1 MKKAFGSLALLAFA
15 IVCHSG
21 ASSAATAHDFFP
33 VCAAPTS
40 ATGQTLVVDPS
51 GAQKSSYNNIAAAL
65 KVAKPGDKIS
75 LMSGDYGGLLLD
87 GKNSGFITI
96 EAAPG
101 QTPKFT
107 GIGIGWQGGA
117 SHWRISGVTVS
128 NTSGGQYQNGSFKH
142 DPVVN
147 ITNSDNLIFEHNTL
161 FSRPGEFAWQQEIG
175 APSTLA
181 TVSSGIEADQSSCI
195 SLIQNHI
202 FNVFNAIMIGGDQVG
217 DHGKYFA
224 VTDNLIDDF
233 AGDGI
238 DHSASHVRI
247 LRNRITNSHDICQ
260 NKCIHTDGIQGWNW
274 HNKPGQVD
282 TDVVIDSNMI
292 IAQTKP
298 NLVLASD
305 DLHGITIFDGFWD
318 GMQISNNLVITST
331 WHGISAYGVN
341 NLTIIN
347 NTVAG
352 TNPKRRTWIA
362 YNPRKGAPPGTE
374 YHGVVI
380 RNNVALDLP
389 GGRGLPPGIEVDHNF
404 RVSGTGDF
412 ADDFVKFDPEHFV
425 YDLHPTK
432 RSDARG
438 EGSGEGAPATDI
450 EGKPRDSKVDIGAY
464 TFAPN

>member
-1 MKKAFGSLALLAFA
+1 MKKAFGPLALLAFA
-15 IVCHSG
+15 MVCHSG
-21 ASSAATAHDFFP
+21 VSSAATAHDFFP
-33 VCAAPTS
+33 ACAAPAS
-40 ATGQTLVVDPS
+40 VAGQTLVVDPA
-51 GAQKSSYNNIAAAL
+51 GAEKNSYNNITAAL
-65 KVAKPGDKIS
+65 KAAKPGDKIS
-75 LMSGDYGGLLLD
+75 LMSGNYGGLLLD
-87 GKNSGFITI
+87 GKNTGFITI
-96 EAAPG
+96 EAALG

-128 NTSGGQYQNGSFKH
+128 NISGGQYQNGSFKH
-142 DPVVN
+142 DAVVN

-195 SLIQNHI
+195 SLVQNHI
-202 FNVFNAIMIGGDQVG
+202 FNVFNAITIGGDQVG

-247 LRNRITNSHDICQ
+247 LRNRITNSHNICE
-260 NKCIHTDGIQGWNW
+260 NKCVHTDGIQGWNW
-274 HNKPGQVD
+274 HNKPGQID
-282 TDVVIDSNMI
+282 TDVVIDSNVI

-305 DLHGITIFDGFWD
+305 DLHGITIFDGSWD

-331 WHGISAYGVN
+331 WHGITAYGVN

-352 TNPKRRTWIA
+352 TNAKRRTWIG
-362 YNPRKGAPPGTE
+362 YSPRKGDLPGTA

-389 GGRGLPPGIEVDHNF
+389 GGGGLPPGVEVDHNF

-412 ADDFVKFDPEHFV
+412 AGDFAKFDPEHFA

-438 EGSGEGAPATDI
+438 QGSGDGAPTTDI
-450 EGKPRDSKVDIGAY
+450 EGKLRGPKVDIGAY
-464 TFAPN
+464 AFSPS